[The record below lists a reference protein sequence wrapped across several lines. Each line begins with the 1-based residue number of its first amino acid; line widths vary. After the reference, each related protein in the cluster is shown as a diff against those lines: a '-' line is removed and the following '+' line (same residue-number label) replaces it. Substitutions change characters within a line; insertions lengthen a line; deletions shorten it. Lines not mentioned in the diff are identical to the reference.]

1 MTVEFATKEDVL
13 KVLDSRRED
22 VELAGLNTRELVEK
36 YLDESQ
42 AFVGYASGVPG
53 CAWGISMPKDF
64 LEPNQ
69 VWLATTSLVEKH
81 KFAFL
86 RGSRWFIEWAVTNYG
101 VIGGLVQKKNER
113 SVRWLKWLGF
123 SIGDEIDV
131 PLLGASYPFQK
142 RLERWP
148 S

>member
-1 MTVEFATKEDVL
+1 M
-13 KVLDSRRED
+13 LDLRRED
-22 VELAGLNTRELVEK
+22 VELAGLNMEELVEK
-36 YLDESQ
+36 HLGQSMS
-42 AFVGYASGVPG
+42 FVGYADGVPG
-53 CAWGISMPKDF
+53 CAWGITYPKDF

-69 VWLATTSLVEKH
+69 LWLATTELVEEH

-86 RGSRWFIEWAVTNYG
+86 RGGLIFVNWAVENYG

-113 SVRWLKWLGF
+113 SIRWLKWLGF

-131 PLLGASYPFQK
+131 PLLGVAYPFQK
-142 RLERWP
+142 RLTWP